1 VAITHFQQPGDRTH
15 RHWYLL
21 GAGLSLWVGWQAS
34 SAVGVLLGA
43 QLGDAFGLS
52 FVVSVTFIAL
62 VVPALLD
69 RPTVAAALTGGVVA
83 VAAGGLPYGL
93 GLIVGAVAGITV
105 GALLDTG
112 DIPRAGAGERGE
124 TWATG

>member
-1 VAITHFQQPGDRTH
+1 MSAAEVAKAR
-15 RHWYLL
+15 
-21 GAGLSLWVGWQAS
+21 V
-34 SAVGVLLGA
+34 
-43 QLGDAFGLS
+43 FGLS

-62 VVPALLD
+62 VVPALHD
-69 RPTVAAALTGGVVA
+69 RPTVAAALTGGLVA

-105 GALLDTG
+105 GALLDT
-112 DIPRAGAGERGE
+112 DDTPRAGAGEPGE